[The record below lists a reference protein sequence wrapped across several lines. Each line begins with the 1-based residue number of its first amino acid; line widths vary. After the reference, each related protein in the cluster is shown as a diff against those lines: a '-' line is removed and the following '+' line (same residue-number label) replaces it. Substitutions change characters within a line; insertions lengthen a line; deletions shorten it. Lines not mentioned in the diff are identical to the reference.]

1 MKAKKE
7 QISLKK
13 KAEKAMTKVEVTV
26 PFYEGIVIIGEES
39 YTEWKGSWT
48 KLKKILIEGQ
58 KTNKQQSLAEKE
70 FQSEISKQC
79 SEEDFG

>member
-1 MKAKKE
+1 MASAKNEWIRVARRNESQKRT
-7 QISLKK
+7 
-13 KAEKAMTKVEVTV
+13 EKAMRKVEVTV

-58 KTNKQQSLAEKE
+58 KTNQQQSLAEKE
-70 FQSEISKQC
+70 FQSEISK
-79 SEEDFG
+79 